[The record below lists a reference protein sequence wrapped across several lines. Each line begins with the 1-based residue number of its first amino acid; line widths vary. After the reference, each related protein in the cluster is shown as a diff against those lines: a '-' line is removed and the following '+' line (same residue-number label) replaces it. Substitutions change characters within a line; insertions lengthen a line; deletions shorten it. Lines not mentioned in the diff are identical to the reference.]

1 MDDAIQLDEIPTLT
15 LLYQLNR
22 VPLDSDDAPLHAPND
37 AFNNKISIVKGD
49 ITELAIDAIVN
60 AANEAL
66 LGGGG
71 VDGAIHRAAG
81 PDLVE
86 ACRPLGGCEPGD
98 AKMTPGFELPAKE
111 VIHAVGPRA
120 YALSSAEAEA
130 KLKSCYRVS
139 LGLAVEKGLRSIA
152 FPAIS
157 TGVFGYNNLKACND
171 VLSEVRKFLDE
182 GKGDSLE
189 RIVFCNFLQKDQ
201 DIYFRN
207 VS

>member
-1 MDDAIQLDEIPTLT
+1 MAEVITLHDIPTLS
-15 LLYQLNR
+15 LLYKLNR
-22 VPLDSDDAPLHAPND
+22 IPLDPDQTPLYEPNTVYND
-37 AFNNKISIVKGD
+37 KISIIKED
-49 ITELAIDAIVN
+49 ITELATDAIVN
-60 AANEAL
+60 AANEWL

-86 ACRPLGGCEPGD
+86 ECRLLDGCESGD
-98 AKMTPGFELPAKE
+98 AKITNGYELPSKK

-120 YALSSAEAEA
+120 YALSEAESES
-130 KLKSCYRVS
+130 KLKSCYRK
-139 LGLAVEKGLRSIA
+139 GLEIAVEHGLKSIA

-157 TGVFGYNNLKACND
+157 TGVFGYPNTKACNH
-171 VLSEVRKFLDE
+171 VLTEVRKFLDD
-182 GKGDSLE
+182 GKGDALE

-201 DIYFRN
+201 DIYFKH